1 MLLPDYYLALEKVPK
16 AAAIFQAGSL
26 APVSHL
32 NAFNM
37 IPGTAQRDGRVDTQ
51 KFT

>member
-1 MLLPDYYLALEKVPK
+1 MMLSDYYLALEKEPK
-16 AAAIFQAGSL
+16 AAFIFQAGFL

-37 IPGTAQRDGRVDTQ
+37 IPGTAQRDGRVDT
-51 KFT
+51 